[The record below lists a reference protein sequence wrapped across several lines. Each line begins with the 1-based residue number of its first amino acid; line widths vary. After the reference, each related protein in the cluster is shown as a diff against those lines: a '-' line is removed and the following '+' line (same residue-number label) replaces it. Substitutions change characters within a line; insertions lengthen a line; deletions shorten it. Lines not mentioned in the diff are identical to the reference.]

1 MANYNNTPTPWECQE
16 NETPKQYEAFC
27 AYRDMKDPLDPTST
41 RSIRQVSEQLGK
53 SEGLLERWS
62 SENAWVERVT
72 AWDNHNERIAREA
85 AEKEMVEEIRK
96 MRKRQA
102 RDGMRMQEI
111 AMRALEQMDDDDF
124 RAGDIA
130 RLMAEG
136 SKMERTAR
144 GDVGEVIE
152 ERQGETTVPTVQFYL
167 PDNSRDKG
175 DDEDDL

>member
-1 MANYNNTPTPWECQE
+1 MATNNNTPAPWECQE
-16 NETPKQYEAFC
+16 KETPKQYEAFC
-27 AYRDMKDPLDPTST
+27 AYRDMKDSLDPTST
-41 RSIRQVSEQLGK
+41 RSIRQLAQELGK
-53 SEGLLERWS
+53 SETLLSRWS

-72 AWDNHNERIAREA
+72 AWDTYNERLARET
-85 AEKEMVEEIRK
+85 AEKEMIEEIRK

-111 AMRALEQMDDDDF
+111 AMRVLENMEDDDF

-152 ERQGETTVPTVQFYL
+152 ERQGETAVPAVQFYL
-167 PDNSRDKG
+167 PENSRDK
-175 DDEDDL
+175 EDDFEDL